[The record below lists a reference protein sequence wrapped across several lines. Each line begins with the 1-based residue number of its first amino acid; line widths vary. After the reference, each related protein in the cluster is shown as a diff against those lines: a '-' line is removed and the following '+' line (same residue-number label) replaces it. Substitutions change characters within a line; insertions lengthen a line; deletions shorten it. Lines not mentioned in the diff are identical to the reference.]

1 MGGNIC
7 IYRLNNNGE
16 TEASGSVEKIEF
28 DGNSATPDGKSHITN
43 YKVTMS
49 LVTQENPNPDTNNPN
64 SLQDTGL
71 AIVEYDIT
79 GFFDSTASA
88 TDAAGIALFRDW
100 LREPKTLKLGSG
112 GATDDNL
119 PFGRFGIRNDSKD
132 QFDLVPTLAR
142 GLILEHFDCDDDYEF
157 TGRTLFTAKL
167 RYNGDITAL
176 GA

>member
-1 MGGNIC
+1 MAGNIC
-7 IYRLNNNGE
+7 IYRLNNTGE

-28 DGNSATPDGKSHITN
+28 DGSSATPDGKSHITN

-79 GFFDSTASA
+79 GFFNSTSSA
-88 TDAAGIALFRDW
+88 TAALGIAQFRDW
-100 LREPKTLKLGSG
+100 LREPKTLKSGSG
-112 GATDDNL
+112 NL
-119 PFGRFGIRNDSKD
+119 PFGRFGIRNDSTD

-142 GLILEHFDCDDDYEF
+142 GLILEHFDCDEDYEF
-157 TGRTLFTAKL
+157 TGRSLFTAKL